1 MEINYIRTQVEP
13 IAHKYTIRIDRVLE
27 EPELFQEELAT
38 IRMANEND
46 IVHIL
51 INSQGGREDTMK
63 AFLNVMAQCPAH
75 IITEIESDCNSAATM
90 IFLAGDEMRVTD
102 DAEFMIHTG
111 AYGTSGKEGNVRQQV
126 EFFAKSNAR
135 LMKKYYKHFLTDSEI
150 EEVINGKDMWMDA
163 EEIVQ
168 RLNNR
173 QEIFDNED
181 IAVDTL
187 GEEKDEPTLVVKIPE
202 LTFNKGYFDKTT
214 DEHKTLRSLF
224 KSVAINNNVKFA
236 HNIGIEK
243 LYERVKDF
251 VEIV

>member
-46 IVHIL
+46 IVHLL
-51 INSQGGREDTMK
+51 INSQGGRDDTMK
-63 AFLNVMAQCPAH
+63 AFLNVISQCPAH
-75 IITEIESDCNSAATM
+75 IITEIESDCNSAVTM

-102 DAEFMIHTG
+102 DAELMIHTG

-135 LMKKYYKHFLTDSEI
+135 LMKKYYKGFLTDNEI

-163 EEIVQ
+163 KEIIQ
-168 RLNNR
+168 RLDNR
-173 QEIFDNED
+173 QEILDNED
-181 IAVDTL
+181 YHVDL
-187 GEEKDEPTLVVKIPE
+187 SEMIEKESTSVVKIPE

-214 DEHKTLRSLF
+214 DEHIMLLSLF
-224 KSVAINNNVKFA
+224 KSIALDNNVEFA
-236 HNIGIEK
+236 HNIGIKK
-243 LYERVKDF
+243 LHERVKDF
-251 VEIV
+251 IEIV

>member
-1 MEINYIRTQVEP
+1 METNYIRTQVEP
-13 IAHKYTIRIDRVLE
+13 IAHKYTIRIDRVLG
-27 EPELFQEELAT
+27 EPEFFQEELAT

-51 INSQGGREDTMK
+51 INSQGGRDDTMK
-63 AFLNVMAQCPAH
+63 AFLNVMAQCPTH

-135 LMKKYYKHFLTDSEI
+135 LMKKYYKGFLTTSEI
-150 EEVINGKDMWMDA
+150 EEVINGKDMWMDS

-173 QEIFDNED
+173 QEILDSEEVSEVSDLVTIDKGAYEIALSDKFSRQFKAVYSLLKEVAHDN
-181 IAVDTL
+181 
-187 GEEKDEPTLVVKIPE
+187 GIP
-202 LTFNKGYFDKTT
+202 
-214 DEHKTLRSLF
+214 
-224 KSVAINNNVKFA
+224 VA

-243 LYERVKDF
+243 LLDRVKDF